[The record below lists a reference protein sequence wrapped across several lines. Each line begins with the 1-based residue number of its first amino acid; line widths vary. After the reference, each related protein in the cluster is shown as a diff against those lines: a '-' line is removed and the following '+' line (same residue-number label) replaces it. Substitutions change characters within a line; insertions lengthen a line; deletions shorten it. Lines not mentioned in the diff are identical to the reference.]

1 VAVTIVEFETEGAGV
16 VLVQVAGDLP
26 AGVVTRGI
34 GVTQA
39 VEKVERSFGKA
50 LGTIQAVANGV
61 LEQLNG
67 LGRRPDEVHIEF
79 GLEFTATAGTAVLAA
94 AGGNVHLNVSMTWQ
108 ASPPQSADERPHA
121 VS

>member
-1 VAVTIVEFETEGAGV
+1 MAIVEFRTDGGGA
-16 VLVQVAGDLP
+16 VLVQVAGDVP
-26 AGVVTRGI
+26 EGVVTRGI

-39 VEKVERSFGKA
+39 VEKVEHSFGKA

-67 LGRRPDEVHIEF
+67 MGRCPDEVHIEF

-94 AGGNVHLNVSMTWQ
+94 AGGNVHLSVSMTWQ
-108 ASPPQSADERPHA
+108 ARPPQPADEPPHA